1 MEGFVVP
8 IDSLHE
14 GIAGVRRFETKRGA
28 GESCPGS
35 PFSYSGRLEGV
46 QLMSVSLAVIPLM
59 LLSFSTELS
68 MSSSWL
74 KPLNEATTSNSPGT
88 KCAST
93 RFGNVLSFC
102 SLDLDERIGERR
114 LIRLF
119 LVLGVGDALD

>member
-1 MEGFVVP
+1 MNGSFLERKHRTIGCVA
-8 IDSLHE
+8 ILDS
-14 GIAGVRRFETKRGA
+14 KQRGT
-28 GESCPGS
+28 GESCPDS

-88 KCAST
+88 KSAWT
-93 RFGNVLSFC
+93 RFGKVLYFGST
-102 SLDLDERIGERR
+102 LRDW
-114 LIRLF
+114 
-119 LVLGVGDALD
+119 